1 PSWNSTRKKKM
12 TSITEQVLKLRAVVD
27 ELALKAA
34 ELEVSRPEA
43 ASNRKVLTRRDVQR
57 IRALHQGGW
66 RNEDLAEAF
75 DVNKSTITRILNG
88 TYWRE
93 LGMGRVL
100 VFDIDT
106 HSADLIYTMPPE
118 KFVRLIGYKV
128 DNQDVQVTTSLEE
141 IRQEIRSARWVVG
154 HNV

>member
-1 PSWNSTRKKKM
+1 M

-57 IRALHQGGW
+57 IRALHRGGW
-66 RNEDLAEAF
+66 RNKDLAEAF

-93 LGMGRVL
+93 
-100 VFDIDT
+100 
-106 HSADLIYTMPPE
+106 
-118 KFVRLIGYKV
+118 
-128 DNQDVQVTTSLEE
+128 
-141 IRQEIRSARWVVG
+141 
-154 HNV
+154 